1 MIVER
6 ILRVNT
12 RTCEAVFSDTTEE
25 ETRFGGR
32 YFIDYILTKEVPPT
46 CEPLGRFNKLILTI
60 GLMSDTLLSTAAQL
74 NAGGKSPL
82 TGGVKESNAG
92 GTIGKRLAKMGLKA
106 IILEDIP
113 EKNCTRI
120 LVVKNDGIE
129 FADAPELKHAL
140 VSETVVYCR
149 KHFNPKAGLVC
160 IGPAGEMKMCSAGI
174 ASVMDDGIQV
184 RYAGRGGM
192 GALMGSKGVKAIVV
206 DDTGSTYKPKV
217 ADPELLKK
225 TIKAIADDITND
237 PKSKNRKLYGTI
249 DIIDM
254 ANEVGLMPTNS
265 FSEGSFE
272 TDPHWCGENFSNTI
286 KERGGMGRSGTP
298 CVPGCTIQCSNVY
311 PDRQGSRITASLQYE
326 SIVQLGSNCGIGD
339 MDKIAKLNDLCNEV
353 GVDTIDC
360 GVAIGI
366 CMDEGLLEFGDFEAS
381 KDAISQ
387 IARGTPLGRII
398 GAGAAVT
405 GRVLG
410 SRRVGAS
417 KGQAMPAYDPR
428 ALKGNGVT
436 YITSPQGADHTAGN
450 CFETLKTNDPLG
462 LENQAYNSR
471 RAQVRAGILDTFGVC
486 LFLRPSFVKN
496 PRYAADLI
504 NGRYGWNVSIE
515 DVKKMS
521 ADMLEMER
529 EFNRKAGVPDEQTN
543 IPEFMAEERLMP
555 TDSVYDIPKDEMMK
569 VWSIELDKD
578 VF

>member
-1 MIVER
+1 MER

-12 RTCEAVFSDTTEE
+12 RTREAFFTNTTEE
-25 ETRFGGR
+25 ELRLGGR
-32 YFIDYILTKEVPPT
+32 YYIDHILMNEVPPT
-46 CEPLGRFNKLILTI
+46 CEPLGRYNKLILTI
-60 GLMSDTLLSTAAQL
+60 GLMSDTLLSTAGQL
-74 NAGGKSPL
+74 NVGGKSPL

-106 IILEDIP
+106 IILEDTP
-113 EKNCTRI
+113 CTSVTRI
-120 LVVKNDGIE
+120 LVVSVDGAR
-129 FADAPELKHAL
+129 FVDAPELRHAL
-140 VSETVVYCR
+140 VSDTVKYCR
-149 KHFNPKAGLVC
+149 NHFNPKAGLVC
-160 IGPAGEMKMCSAGI
+160 IGPAGEMKMCSAGV
-174 ASVMDDGIQV
+174 ASVLDDGIQV

-206 DDTGSTYKPKV
+206 DDKGSKYAPKA
-217 ADPELLKK
+217 ADPELLNN
-225 TIKAIADDITND
+225 TIKAIANDITSD

-265 FSEGSFE
+265 FSAGSFNSN
-272 TDPHWCGENFSNTI
+272 PHWCGENFSNTI

-311 PDRQGSRITASLQYE
+311 PDAKGNRITASLQYE
-326 SIVQLGSNCGIGD
+326 SVVQLGSNCGIGD
-339 MDKIAKLNDLCNEV
+339 MDKIAELNDLCNEV

-366 CMDEGLLEFGDFEAS
+366 CMDVGLLEFGDFEAS
-381 KDAISQ
+381 KDAIMQ
-387 IARGTPLGRII
+387 IAKGTPLGRII
-398 GAGAAVT
+398 GAGAAIA

-410 SRRVGAS
+410 SRRVAAV

-450 CFETLKTNDPLG
+450 CFETLKTNNPLG

-496 PRYAADLI
+496 PQYMADLI
-504 NGRYGWNVSIE
+504 NGRYGWGVTIE
-515 DVKKMS
+515 DVKEMS
-521 ADMLEMER
+521 ADMLAMER
-529 EFNRKAGVPDEQTN
+529 EFNRKAGVPDELAN
-543 IPEFMAEERLMP
+543 IPEFMTGEKLTP
-555 TDSVYDIPKDEMMK
+555 TGAVYDIPKEEMMK
-569 VWSIELDKD
+569 VWSIELEKG